1 MGANLDITEKL
12 QNYINDFGLKLN
24 PIQQEIIDYNK
35 TLGDIKRMQVDPTQ
49 CHFLHLI
56 IKISNIKNVLEIGT
70 FTGLSALTISLALPE
85 DGKLIALDK
94 NDETNK
100 IALSFFK
107 KASQEHKIETI
118 IKPALETLEELK
130 NKKFDMIFI
139 DADKMNYK
147 QYYEKSL
154 GLINQG
160 GLIIIDNVLWH
171 GEVADKKKN
180 DKFTL
185 NIREFNEFV
194 SNDKRVEQ
202 VIIPLGDGM
211 TVCRVLWCLRF
222 LVFINLLR

>member
-12 QNYINDFGLKLN
+12 QNYINNFGLKLN

-35 TLGDIKRMQVDPTQ
+35 TLGDIKRMQLDPTQ

-70 FTGLSALTISLALPE
+70 FTGLSALSISLALPE

-118 IKPALETLEELK
+118 IKPALETLEDLK

-171 GEVADKKKN
+171 GEVADEKIN
-180 DKFTL
+180 NKFTL

-202 VIIPLGDGM
+202 FIIPLGDGM
-211 TVCRVLWCLRF
+211 TVCRVL
-222 LVFINLLR
+222 

>member
-24 PIQQEIIDYNK
+24 PVQQEIINYNK
-35 TLGDIKRMQVDPTQ
+35 TLGEIKRMQVDPTQ

-70 FTGLSALTISLALPE
+70 FTGLSALSISLALPK

-100 IALSFFK
+100 IALNFFK
-107 KASQEHKIETI
+107 KANQDHKIETI

-171 GEVADKKKN
+171 GEVVDEKNN

-194 SNDKRVEQ
+194 SKDKRVEQ
-202 VIIPLGDGM
+202 IIIPLGDGM
-211 TVCRVLWCLRF
+211 TVCRVL
-222 LVFINLLR
+222 